1 MCPFIYAKKIT
12 APKSKIE
19 KMKNKDFFGRKLFL
33 PHCGRFFSLIKL
45 KRHSHFDTPQK
56 KFNPKTDFFYSYA
69 PRFAVSKVE
78 RPRPLSTPVLQIAA
92 TCISI

>member
-19 KMKNKDFFGRKLFL
+19 KMKIEDFFGRKLFV
-33 PHCGRFFSLIKL
+33 PHSGRFFSLIKL
-45 KRHSHFDTPQK
+45 KRHSHFDIPK
-56 KFNPKTDFFYSYA
+56 KYFNPKIEKFHSYA

-78 RPRPLSTPVLQIAA
+78 RPRPLSINQI
-92 TCISI
+92 IV

>member
-1 MCPFIYAKKIT
+1 MCPFIHAKKIT

-19 KMKNKDFFGRKLFL
+19 KMKIEDLFGRKLFL

-45 KRHSHFDTPQK
+45 KRHSHFDIPK
-56 KFNPKTDFFYSYA
+56 KKLNPKIEIFYSYA

-78 RPRPLSTPVLQIAA
+78 RPPPLSNND
-92 TCISI
+92 

>member
-1 MCPFIYAKKIT
+1 MCLFIYAKKIT

-19 KMKNKDFFGRKLFL
+19 KMKIEDFLVENFLL

-45 KRHSHFDTPQK
+45 KRQSHFDIPQK
-56 KFNPKTDFFYSYA
+56 KFNPKIEKFHSYA

-78 RPRPLSTPVLQIAA
+78 RYFKY
-92 TCISI
+92 